1 MPSTVAII
9 PARYNATRLPGKPL
23 IDLGGQPMI
32 QRVYAQ
38 VRQVAEIERVIVAT
52 DDPRIAD
59 AVVQFG
65 GEVQMTRA
73 DHLNGTDR
81 IAEVAAML
89 DAEIIVNVQ
98 GDEPLIAPET
108 IAAALR
114 PVQSEPDLPMATTCE
129 PLEPV
134 DAENPNVVKVVCDAQ
149 GNALYFSR
157 ALIPYPR
164 QPVVAQTLWRKHT
177 GLYVYRRQA
186 LLHMTALPPAPLEL
200 AEGLEQLRALTHG
213 MRIRVVETKY
223 RSIGVDTPD
232 DVERVRQW
240 LTGLEK
246 KQRVAGVKPETARA
260 TVDRTN
266 PSWGGP

>member
-23 IDLGGQPMI
+23 IDLAGQPMI

-59 AVVQFG
+59 AVAQFG
-65 GEVQMTRA
+65 GEVQMTRT
-73 DHLNGTDR
+73 DHMSGTDR
-81 IAEVAAML
+81 IAEVAATL

-108 IAAALR
+108 IAAAMR

-129 PLEPV
+129 PLKPV

-164 QPVVAQTLWRKHT
+164 QSVVARTLWRKHT

-213 MRIRVVETKY
+213 MRIRVVET
-223 RSIGVDTPD
+223 RHQSIGVDTPE

-240 LTGLEK
+240 LARPENRTLLE
-246 KQRVAGVKPETARA
+246 
-260 TVDRTN
+260 
-266 PSWGGP
+266 

>member
-9 PARYNATRLPGKPL
+9 PARYDATRLPGKPL

-38 VRQVAEIERVIVAT
+38 VRQVAEIERIIVAT

-59 AVVQFG
+59 AVAQFG

-73 DHLNGTDR
+73 DHPSGSDR
-81 IAEVAAML
+81 IAEVAATL

-108 IAAALR
+108 IAAAMR

-164 QPVVAQTLWRKHT
+164 QPVVARTLWRKHT

-186 LLHMTALPPAPLEL
+186 LLHVTALPPAPLEL
-200 AEGLEQLRALTHG
+200 AEGLEQLRALTCG
-213 MRIRVVETKY
+213 LRIRVVETAH
-223 RSIGVDTPD
+223 RAIGVDTPE
-232 DVERVRQW
+232 DVARVRQW
-240 LTGLEK
+240 LARLEK
-246 KQRVAGVKPETARA
+246 QDAAGVTKIE
-260 TVDRTN
+260 
-266 PSWGGP
+266 

>member
-1 MPSTVAII
+1 MLSTVAII
-9 PARYNATRLPGKPL
+9 PARYDATRLPGKPL
-23 IDLGGQPMI
+23 IDLAGQPMI
-32 QRVYAQ
+32 QRVYAR

-73 DHLNGTDR
+73 DHLSGTDR

-114 PVQSEPDLPMATTCE
+114 PMQSEPDLPMATTCE
-129 PLEPV
+129 PLEAV

-149 GNALYFSR
+149 GNALFFSR

-164 QPVVAQTLWRKHT
+164 QPAVARTLWRKHT

-213 MRIRVVETKY
+213 VRIRVVETRY
-223 RSIGVDTPD
+223 QSIGVDTPE

-240 LTGLEK
+240 LARPENRTLLE
-246 KQRVAGVKPETARA
+246 
-260 TVDRTN
+260 
-266 PSWGGP
+266 

>member
-9 PARYNATRLPGKPL
+9 PARYDATRLPGKPL

-32 QRVYAQ
+32 QRVYAR
-38 VRQVAEIERVIVAT
+38 VRQVPEIARIIVAT

-65 GEVQMTRA
+65 GEARMTRA
-73 DHLNGTDR
+73 DHLSGTDR
-81 IAEVAAML
+81 IAEVAATL
-89 DAEIIVNVQ
+89 EAEIIVNVQ

-108 IAAALR
+108 ITAALR

-129 PLEPV
+129 PLEAA
-134 DAENPNVVKVVCDAQ
+134 DAENPHVVKVVCDAQ

-164 QPVVAQTLWRKHT
+164 QPDVARALWRKHT

-186 LLHMTALPPAPLEL
+186 LLHLTALPPAPLER

-213 MRIRVVETKY
+213 LRIRVVETKH
-223 RSIGVDTPD
+223 RAIGVDTPE
-232 DVERVRQW
+232 DVARVRQW
-240 LTGLEK
+240 LARLEN
-246 KQRVAGVKPETARA
+246 RTLPE
-260 TVDRTN
+260 
-266 PSWGGP
+266 